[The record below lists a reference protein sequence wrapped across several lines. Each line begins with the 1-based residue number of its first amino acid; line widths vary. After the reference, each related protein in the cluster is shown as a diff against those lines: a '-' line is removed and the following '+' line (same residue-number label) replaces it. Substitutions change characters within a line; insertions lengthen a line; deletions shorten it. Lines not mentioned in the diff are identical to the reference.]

1 MMTQAIMIKI
11 NIGSGP
17 NVQRP
22 GFINIDN
29 SPSIWLAK
37 VPWIKALLHHAG
49 FLTAQQ
55 LRDDWRG
62 VIKSDASR
70 KLPFADGSVD
80 RIYSS
85 HFLEHLPYE
94 KARKTLRECHRILSP
109 DGVMRL
115 VVPDLLWHA
124 EQYIQKT
131 RQLLNSSPANFDRKP
146 HDDFM
151 ETVSGSYLNRKRF
164 GALHCYMY
172 DYPTLYI
179 MLQKIGFGR
188 ITLCGYRQGEDK
200 DLASLDN
207 RPGES
212 LHLEI
217 RKN

>member
-1 MMTQAIMIKI
+1 MIISNMVKI
-11 NIGSGP
+11 NLGSGP
-17 NVQRP
+17 NVLLP

-37 VPWIKALLHHAG
+37 VPWLKELLHRAG

-62 VIKSDASR
+62 VVKADASQ

-94 KARKTLRECHRILSP
+94 KGARTLQECHRVLSP
-109 DGVMRL
+109 SGVMRL
-115 VVPDLLWHA
+115 VVPDLVWHA
-124 EQYIQKT
+124 EQYLQKT
-131 RQLLNSSPANFDRKP
+131 RQLLNSGPAKFDRKP

-151 ETVSGSYLNRKRF
+151 ETVSGSYLNRKRA

-172 DYPTLYI
+172 DYPTLFV
-179 MLQKIGFGR
+179 MLQKIGFAR
-188 ITLCGYRQGEDK
+188 IALCNYHKGEDQE
-200 DLASLDN
+200 LASLDN